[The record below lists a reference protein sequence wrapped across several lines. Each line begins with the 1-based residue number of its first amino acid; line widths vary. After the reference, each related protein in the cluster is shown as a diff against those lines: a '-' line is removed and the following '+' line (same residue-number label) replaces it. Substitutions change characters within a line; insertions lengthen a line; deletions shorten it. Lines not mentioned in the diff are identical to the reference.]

1 MLLWAIVY
9 FVFGSVL
16 MIHWGLAM
24 FTDTGPGEFAREIS
38 AEMGVKNNLALTM
51 PSGALMFLFGTVFGF
66 GDPNSVFEIV
76 CGSISAFF
84 LLVMLVSFLPISLPA
99 WMYPEWQLERR
110 RRAQEAA
117 RANWEHETGSIV
129 SRGRHAAPPKTAT
142 DADGRYGQYA
152 GDAGGEDP
160 LKSSDSLPMRARS
173 PHDDDNG
180 PGDGV
185 NA

>member
-84 LLVMLVSFLPISLPA
+84 LLVMLGSFLPISLPA
-99 WMYPEWQLERR
+99 WMYPEWHVEWRR
-110 RRAQEAA
+110 RRRHERLA
-117 RANWEHETGSIV
+117 RESSWRDITRLGPGGTAGPATG
-129 SRGRHAAPPKTAT
+129 HADTLPGSALTN
-142 DADGRYGQYA
+142 
-152 GDAGGEDP
+152 
-160 LKSSDSLPMRARS
+160 LSSDS
-173 PHDDDNG
+173 
-180 PGDGV
+180 PGEV
-185 NA
+185 I

>member
-84 LLVMLVSFLPISLPA
+84 LAGHAGEFPADQPASVDVSGV
-99 WMYPEWQLERR
+99 
-110 RRAQEAA
+110 A
-117 RANWEHETGSIV
+117 RGV
-129 SRGRHAAPPKTAT
+129 AAPAS
-142 DADGRYGQYA
+142 A
-152 GDAGGEDP
+152 
-160 LKSSDSLPMRARS
+160 
-173 PHDDDNG
+173 
-180 PGDGV
+180 
-185 NA
+185 